1 MQRRTSAAWFAGL
14 LSTDTGPRSRGQVLF
29 TRFLASVSLQASSTL
44 HLTLSSRIL
53 KFRPVLPPL
62 SSIAIPIC
70 AAGSTLVGASFAGV
84 DTGPQFLFLHY
95 FQPHRVRCFG
105 SGTPNSIDSYVL
117 GG

>member
-14 LSTDTGPRSRGQVLF
+14 LSTDTGPRSQGQALF

-44 HLTLSSRIL
+44 PLSSHIL

-70 AAGSTLVGASFAGV
+70 AAESTLVGVSFGGV
-84 DTGPQFLFLHY
+84 DTGPQFLFLHH
-95 FQPHRVRCFG
+95 FQPRHVCCFS
-105 SGTPNSIDSYVL
+105 SGTLNSKDPYLLRGS
-117 GG
+117 